1 MPDSPAACSKTKK
14 QTRNTT
20 MAVEETT
27 TESWGSRLGGSIK
40 GVLAGAV
47 LFIAGIPL
55 LFWNEGRTVKTT
67 QALEEGAAN
76 CTVVP
81 SADTVDAANEGKLI
95 HITGTAATE
104 DILTDELF
112 SGISTK
118 GMQLSRKVEYYQWV
132 EDSKSE
138 TKKNVGGSTTTKT
151 TYTYSKKWVSSPE
164 DSSEFKEAGH
174 ENTVFFAEAED
185 STQYAQQATLGAFSL
200 TSKQISSIS
209 GQENV
214 KLEGVQWPEAL
225 KGRTTVSG
233 NTLYIGRAANPMQA
247 AIAEKGAAPQL
258 PVEQGY
264 LQIENEPGK
273 NLLVVQDGGLVY
285 VQSSM
290 GDLYQLVG
298 DANGTPMVQL
308 RNGALRNVTGEAEMV
323 GPAPTFPYQI
333 PASIQVERLGEC
345 PVVCIGTYAYVR
357 TSDNRLLNIKPYQ
370 DYFVVTDNG
379 VMRKA
384 NIMLAPTAVG
394 DKGTAD
400 PSAPQVGDVR
410 ITWTY
415 VGPQKPVS
423 IVAVQ
428 TGNTFAPYVSQS
440 SGYKVDMLSN
450 GIKTKEEMFQNAES
464 ANTTMAWILRFV
476 GWLIM
481 YIGLGMIFKP
491 LSVLGDVL
499 PILGDLV
506 GVGTGIL
513 SFLISAAV
521 ALIVIAIAW
530 VFYRPVLGIILL
542 AIGIGLIVLLIKKK
556 KSKKAAAPAAE

>member
-1 MPDSPAACSKTKK
+1 
-14 QTRNTT
+14 

-40 GVLAGAV
+40 GVLVGAG

-81 SADTVDAANEGKLI
+81 TADTVDAANDGKLI

-104 DILTDELF
+104 DVLTDDLF
-112 SGISTK
+112 GGISMK
-118 GMQLSRKVEYYQWV
+118 GMRLSRKVEYYQWV

-138 TKKNVGGSTTTKT
+138 TKKNTGGSTTTTT

-174 ENTVFFAEAED
+174 ENTVYFADAEN
-185 STQYAQQATLGAFSL
+185 TTVYAQQASLGAFAL
-200 TSKQISSIS
+200 TTGQIQSIS
-209 GQENV
+209 GQENM
-214 KLEGVQWPEAL
+214 KLEGVQWPDSL

-233 NTLYIGRAANPMQA
+233 NTLYIGRPVNPMQA

-264 LQIENEPGK
+264 MQIENEPGK
-273 NLLVVQDGGLVY
+273 NLLVVQDGDNAY
-285 VQSSM
+285 VQSST
-290 GDLYQLVG
+290 GELYLLG
-298 DANGTPMVQL
+298 ADENGSFMVQL
-308 RNGALRNVTGEAEMV
+308 RNGSLRNVTGEVEMT
-323 GPAPTFPYQI
+323 GPAPTFPYPI

-379 VMRKA
+379 AMRKA
-384 NIMLAPTAVG
+384 DIMLAPVTMG

-400 PSAPQVGDVR
+400 PAAPQVGDVR

-415 VGPQKPVS
+415 VGPQKPISV
-423 IVAVQ
+423 VAVQ
-428 TGNTFAPYVSQS
+428 TGNTFAPYISKS
-440 SGYKVDMLSN
+440 SGYKVNLLET
-450 GIKTKEEMFQNAES
+450 GIKTKDEMFQNAE
-464 ANTTMAWILRFV
+464 NTNTFMAWILRFL
-476 GWLIM
+476 GWFIM
-481 YIGLGMIFKP
+481 YIGLSMILKP

-499 PILGDLV
+499 PILGDLI
-506 GVGTGIL
+506 GVGTGIIA
-513 SFLISAAV
+513 FLVSAAV
-521 ALIVIAIAW
+521 ALLVIAVAW

-542 AIGIGLIVLLIKKK
+542 AAAVGLIVLLIKKK
-556 KSKKAAAPAAE
+556 KSSKKEPAPEAPAAE